1 MGVREKRLGAPLPHS
16 WLSYPGKIQFSLLE
30 AAPWRGP
37 ESKGMKLTNSNGMW
51 SLPAGVHNGTEM
63 VGQSTKC
70 FIGSCKPEFNPPEC
84 TLKKKK
90 NPTWW
95 HTLVILG
102 PGRQRQWV
110 PEAHWPG
117 SFGEFQAN
125 DRTCVKSQGGEHVR
139 SNSRGCPLASTCKHP
154 HSDSHLHR
162 QAPAHSCAHAQK
174 LFFFLKS
181 LKDADESNDISQS

>member
-1 MGVREKRLGAPLPHS
+1 MHT
-16 WLSYPGKIQFSLLE
+16 Q
-30 AAPWRGP
+30 
-37 ESKGMKLTNSNGMW
+37 
-51 SLPAGVHNGTEM
+51 
-63 VGQSTKC
+63 
-70 FIGSCKPEFNPPEC
+70 
-84 TLKKKK
+84 KKKK

-110 PEAHWPG
+110 PGAHWPG
-117 SFGEFQAN
+117 SFGEFQAS

-174 LFFFLKS
+174 LFFFLKKMQMKAMIF
-181 LKDADESNDISQS
+181 LRVGVDAESYSGDRVCLYSFHFTYWRRYS